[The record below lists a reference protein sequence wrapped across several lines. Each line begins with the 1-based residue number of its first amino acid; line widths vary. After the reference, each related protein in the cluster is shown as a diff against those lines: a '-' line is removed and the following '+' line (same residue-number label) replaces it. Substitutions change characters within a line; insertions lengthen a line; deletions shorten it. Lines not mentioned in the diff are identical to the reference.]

1 VYKFVLTADPKNTRT
16 AWVDQKTHMP
26 IKTISAESTMEMTNF
41 KEGPQDA
48 KIFEVPADY
57 QKFDPAMMRG
67 GRGPGGNQ

>member
-1 VYKFVLTADPKNTRT
+1 
-16 AWVDQKTHMP
+16 MP
-26 IKTISAESTMEMTNF
+26 IKTVSAESTMGMTNF

-57 QKFDPAMMRG
+57 QKFDPAMMRQG